1 LKGILIA
8 LTHSWVHRVISWFV
22 VSVPFLLNA
31 QVQVDLSG
39 RLLLKKLYHTS
50 EYNQASLDSATVEL
64 QRLEAKEAQDADC
77 VERERLKAIIAH
89 GCARGG
95 KSIALTSILEEE
107 GACCPASGLYQYF
120 LGCALIDAGQDKS
133 AANRFQRAIELM
145 EESDEATQPASV
157 AEGVD
162 LLRFLR
168 NPDLSIHSKDFYHG
182 HLYYELLLDTNLS
195 EDEWVRNWEILKA
208 TNAFQRDA
216 FSEYVNEF
224 LEESDNNAVLNYID
238 SGHVAESKVAHWPIA
253 FFMLLGFVAVL
264 VCLMAMREIRKRRE
278 ISEKSS
284 IMTPKRESGENIDA
298 PEGTSLMLEVTEED
312 ISTLGH
318 ALQRGDRVGDAMI
331 VVRKLENMFPTDRQ
345 SITLNSISSLQYSE
359 SLSHLEATIVLLTVR
374 GIHAKEIAH
383 QLNMSNGHL
392 YNTRSIIRGKLEMP
406 EDANFVTWIKKRIH
420 SASST

>member
-1 LKGILIA
+1 MKGILIA
-8 LTHSWVHRVISWFV
+8 LTHSRVQWVISWFV

-95 KSIALTSILEEE
+95 KSIALTAILEED

-145 EESDEATQPASV
+145 EESDEASV
-157 AEGVD
+157 AEGID

-238 SGHVAESKVAHWPIA
+238 SGHVAESKVAHWPID
-253 FFMLLGFVAVL
+253 FFILLGFVVVL

-278 ISEKSS
+278 ISEESS
-284 IMTPKRESGENIDA
+284 IMTPIRESGENIDA

-331 VVRKLENMFPTDRQ
+331 VVRKLENMFPTERQ
-345 SITLNSISSLQYSE
+345 SIMLNSISSLQYSE
-359 SLSHLEATIVLLTVR
+359 SLSNLEATIVLLTVR

-392 YNTRSIIRGKLEMP
+392 YNTRSIIRGKLGMP
-406 EDANFVTWIKKRIH
+406 EDANFVTWIKERIH

>member
-1 LKGILIA
+1 MKGILIA
-8 LTHSWVHRVISWFV
+8 LTHSRVQWVISWFV

-95 KSIALTSILEEE
+95 KSIALTAILEED

-145 EESDEATQPASV
+145 EESDEASV
-157 AEGVD
+157 AEGID

-195 EDEWVRNWEILKA
+195 EDEWVRNWEILKG

-238 SGHVAESKVAHWPIA
+238 SGHVAESKVAHWPID
-253 FFMLLGFVAVL
+253 FFILLGFVVVL

-278 ISEKSS
+278 ISEESS
-284 IMTPKRESGENIDA
+284 IMTPIRESGENIDA

-331 VVRKLENMFPTDRQ
+331 VVRKLENMFPTERQ
-345 SITLNSISSLQYSE
+345 SIMLNSISSLQYSE
-359 SLSHLEATIVLLTVR
+359 SLSNLEATIVLLTVR

-392 YNTRSIIRGKLEMP
+392 YNTRSIIRGKLGMP
-406 EDANFVTWIKKRIH
+406 EDANFVTWIKERIH

>member
-1 LKGILIA
+1 MKGILIS
-8 LTHSWVHRVISWFV
+8 LTHSRVHWVISWFV

-95 KSIALTSILEEE
+95 KSIALTSILEED

-145 EESDEATQPASV
+145 EESDEASV

-216 FSEYVNEF
+216 FSEFVNEF

-284 IMTPKRESGENIDA
+284 IMTPIRESGENIDA

-318 ALQRGDRVGDAMI
+318 ALQRGERVGDAMI
-331 VVRKLENMFPTDRQ
+331 VVRKLENMFPTERQ

-359 SLSHLEATIVLLTVR
+359 NLSDLEATIVLLTVR
-374 GIHAKEIAH
+374 GIHTKEIAH

-392 YNTRSIIRGKLEMP
+392 YNTRSIIRGKLGMP
-406 EDANFVTWIKKRIH
+406 EDANFVTWIKERIH

>member
-1 LKGILIA
+1 M
-8 LTHSWVHRVISWFV
+8 
-22 VSVPFLLNA
+22 SVPFLLNA

-95 KSIALTSILEEE
+95 KSIALTAILEED

-145 EESDEATQPASV
+145 EESDEASV
-157 AEGVD
+157 AEGID

-238 SGHVAESKVAHWPIA
+238 SGHVAESKVAHWPID
-253 FFMLLGFVAVL
+253 FFILLGFVVVL

-278 ISEKSS
+278 ISEESS
-284 IMTPKRESGENIDA
+284 IMTPIRESGENIDA

-331 VVRKLENMFPTDRQ
+331 VVRKLENMFPTERQ
-345 SITLNSISSLQYSE
+345 SIMLNSISSLQYSE
-359 SLSHLEATIVLLTVR
+359 SLSNLEATIVLLTVR

-392 YNTRSIIRGKLEMP
+392 YNTRSIIRGKLGMP
-406 EDANFVTWIKKRIH
+406 EDANFVTWIKERIH

>member
-1 LKGILIA
+1 M
-8 LTHSWVHRVISWFV
+8 THSRVHWVISWFV

-95 KSIALTSILEEE
+95 KSIALTSILEED

-145 EESDEATQPASV
+145 EESDEASV

-216 FSEYVNEF
+216 FSEFVNEF

-284 IMTPKRESGENIDA
+284 IMTPIRESGENIDA

-318 ALQRGDRVGDAMI
+318 ALQQGDRVGDAMI
-331 VVRKLENMFPTDRQ
+331 VVRKLENMFPTERQ

-359 SLSHLEATIVLLTVR
+359 NLSDLEATIVLLTVR
-374 GIHAKEIAH
+374 GIHTKEIAH

-392 YNTRSIIRGKLEMP
+392 YNTRSIIRGKLGMP
-406 EDANFVTWIKKRIH
+406 EDANFVTWIKERIH